1 MNAFIKKEWMEL
13 TRTGKLLILGIIF
26 IFFGILNPAMAKLTP
41 WLYEM
46 LQDQFS
52 EQGIKVG
59 EVTVTAMTSW
69 TQFYKNTPILVIV
82 MILLTSGILTGEYQK
97 GTLIQIVTKGLS
109 RKKIFFSKLFI
120 SYFVWT
126 LLYLVYTGITWGY
139 TAYFWGS
146 DVPNLFYGIFMY
158 WFFGIGIISILM
170 FFGTLCNNS
179 GQVMLAT
186 GSIFFGMMLLEYIPV
201 IKDKLPSF
209 LMNGMNLL
217 NETSAVSDYTGAIIS
232 TFLLI
237 LLCDIMGLLIFDRRD
252 LQ

>member
-1 MNAFIKKEWMEL
+1 MTAFIKKEWMEL

-52 EQGIKVG
+52 EQGLKVG

-69 TQFYKNTPILVIV
+69 TQFYKNAPMLVIA

-97 GTLIQIVTKGLS
+97 GTLIQVVTKGLS
-109 RKKIFFSKLFI
+109 RKKVFFSKLVM
-120 SYFVWT
+120 SYFIWT
-126 LLYLVYTGITWGY
+126 LLYLVYAGITWGY
-139 TAYFWGS
+139 TAYFWGN
-146 DVPNLFYGIFMY
+146 DVPNLFYGVLMY
-158 WFFGIGIISILM
+158 WFFGIAIISVLM

-186 GSIFFGMMLLEYIPV
+186 GGVYFGMMLLEYIPDL
-201 IKDKLPSF
+201 KNKLPSF
-209 LMNGMNLL
+209 LTNGLNLS
-217 NETSAVSDYTGAIIS
+217 NETAVLSDYTGAVIS
-232 TFLLI
+232 AFLLI
-237 LLCDIMGLLIFDRRD
+237 LFCDIMGMCIFDRRD